1 MRDSHMHSP
10 QADMHRVSFAT
21 TDDAVLGGRLKLLQP
36 ARGHRAGHDAILLAA
51 AAAKAN
57 VAVDLGAGIGTAGLA
72 LLARNAARHV
82 TFVEI
87 DEDLARLSAANA
99 ERNAFAQRTESVHAD
114 IEKLARRG
122 GPPKPAASSTDLVIM
137 NPPFNDP
144 VERRPSPDAARK
156 RAHAAPLAD
165 VDIWV
170 QTADRL
176 LRASGRLILIH
187 RPEALAAILASL
199 EGGFGA
205 AEIIPIYAK
214 PRVPAIRVIV
224 RAQKGK
230 KTPAALLPGF
240 LLAGSDGRPTHE
252 ADAVLRGAAALDS
265 A

>member
-1 MRDSHMHSP
+1 MRGSGMHSP
-10 QADMHRVSFAT
+10 QAETHRVSFAT

-72 LLARNAARHV
+72 LLARNAARFV

-87 DEDLARLSAANA
+87 DEDLSRLSVVNA
-99 ERNAFAQRTESVHAD
+99 ERNNFAGRTESVHAD
-114 IEKLARRG
+114 IEKLAKRG
-122 GPPKPAASSTDLVIM
+122 GPPKPAASSADLVIM

-144 VERRPSPDAARK
+144 IERRPSPDASRK

-165 VDIWV
+165 VGLWV
-170 QTADRL
+170 QAADRL
-176 LRASGRLILIH
+176 LRASGRLVMVH
-187 RPEALAAILASL
+187 RPEALAAILTSL
-199 EGGFGA
+199 EGSFGA
-205 AEIIPIYAK
+205 AEIIPIQAK
-214 PRVPAIRVIV
+214 PRAPAIRVIV

-230 KTPAALLPGF
+230 KTPPSILPGF

-252 ADAVLRGAAALDS
+252 AETVLRGAAALDS
-265 A
+265 V

>member
-1 MRDSHMHSP
+1 MHSP
-10 QADMHRVSFAT
+10 QAETHRASYAT

-57 VAVDLGAGIGTAGLA
+57 AAVDLGAGIGTAGLA

-87 DEDLARLSAANA
+87 DEDLSRLSAANA
-99 ERNAFAQRTESVHAD
+99 ARNNFSGRTDSVHAD
-114 IEKLARRG
+114 VEKLARRG
-122 GPPKPAASSTDLVIM
+122 GPPKPAAASADLVIM

-144 VERRPSPDAARK
+144 IERRPSPDAARK
-156 RAHAAPLAD
+156 RAHTAPVAD
-165 VDIWV
+165 VGIWV
-170 QTADRL
+170 HAAERL
-176 LRASGRLILIH
+176 LRASGRLVLVH
-187 RPEALAAILASL
+187 RPEALAAILVSL
-199 EGGFGA
+199 QSGFGA

-214 PRVPAIRVIV
+214 PRAPAIRIIV

-230 KTPAALLPGF
+230 KTQPTLLPGF

-252 ADAVLRGAAALDS
+252 AEAVLRGAAALDS
-265 A
+265 V